1 MKKNI
6 LIVEDEHDLAELLS
20 YHLHKVNYQTMIA
33 RNGEEAIDAV
43 QNHSFDA
50 VLLDIMLPELNGWE
64 VCRILRESTKGTSLP
79 IIMVSALSD
88 EEARIRGLS
97 LGADDYVSKPY
108 SMKELVLK
116 LGKQMDRLQTI
127 TQMKAREQEQDMI
140 VRYMVHELRN
150 SLTMIGGYS
159 SLALQKDDTNKF
171 MRTIHAAAIH
181 AESLL
186 QDASLLSRL
195 EKGHEGLSIEP
206 VAIGSLVNE
215 AIDFLRDTARSSNI
229 KIIFENNTTS
239 FVQGN
244 GTAIR
249 QILINLVSNA
259 VKYNRKGGTVG
270 ITFDTRNDR
279 VNISIRD
286 EGYGIAKAEI
296 GHIFDKFYR
305 AAGSER
311 IKGAGLGLYIVRLL
325 TKAIGGVVTVV
336 SRPGHGS
343 AFTVSFI
350 KANAATH
357 QITRDVGVSM
367 GQGVRTNS

>member
-1 MKKNI
+1 
-6 LIVEDEHDLAELLS
+6 
-20 YHLHKVNYQTMIA
+20 
-33 RNGEEAIDAV
+33 
-43 QNHSFDA
+43 
-50 VLLDIMLPELNGWE
+50 
-64 VCRILRESTKGTSLP
+64 
-79 IIMVSALSD
+79 
-88 EEARIRGLS
+88 
-97 LGADDYVSKPY
+97 VSKPY

-116 LGKQMDRLQTI
+116 LGKQIDRQQTI
-127 TQMKAREQEQDMI
+127 TQMKAREQEQDTI

-150 SLTMIGGYS
+150 SLTTIGGYS

-171 MRTIHAAAIH
+171 MRTINAAAIH

-229 KIIFENNTTS
+229 EIIAENNTTS

-259 VKYNRKGGTVG
+259 VKYNRNGGTVQ

-279 VNISIRD
+279 VDISIRD
-286 EGYGIAKAEI
+286 EGYGIANAEI

-325 TKAIGGVVTVV
+325 TKSMGGVVTVV
-336 SRPGHGS
+336 SRTGQGS

-350 KANAATH
+350 KANTATH
-357 QITRDVGVSM
+357 QVTQDVA
-367 GQGVRTNS
+367 